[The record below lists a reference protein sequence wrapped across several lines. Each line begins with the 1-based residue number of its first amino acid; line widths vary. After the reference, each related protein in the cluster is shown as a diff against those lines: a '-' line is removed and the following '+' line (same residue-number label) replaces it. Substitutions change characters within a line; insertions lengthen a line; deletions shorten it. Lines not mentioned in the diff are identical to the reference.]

1 MTKFETLIFVPEGS
15 ILNESA
21 AERSAL
27 KSALLAIGQEFDA
40 NNRLKYNKLQ
50 SQMKLLSFNER
61 LKFISQTFGISQIDL
76 FTHELQKQQQLVH
89 GISNFLN
96 EIKDK
101 VKLIMLAKET
111 RKTIISRLGSSELL
125 SSFLA
130 TYFINDFS
138 QKLPD
143 SQIFKQIIQEQTL
156 DPDSC
161 LIIGTDL
168 ADEIQ
173 GAQNAG
179 LQSLWLAPK
188 KSKIPIS
195 PRPTLHLNKISDL
208 LFYLNLS

>member
-1 MTKFETLIFVPEGS
+1 MTKFETLIFIPEGS

-50 SQMKLLSFNER
+50 SQVKLLSFNER

-111 RKTIISRLGSSELL
+111 RKTIISRLGPSELL
-125 SSFLA
+125 SSFSA

-156 DPDSC
+156 DLDTC
-161 LIIGTDL
+161 LVIGTDL

-173 GAQNAG
+173 GAVNTN

-188 KSKIPIS
+188 KSKLPIS
-195 PRPTLHLNKISDL
+195 PHPTLHLNKLSDL
-208 LFYLNLS
+208 LFYLDLS